1 MDKSR
6 PSFGGSAVKGHWP
19 QADSFVAA
27 GFQYWGSPPLVTNRD
42 DDDALARRIAAARA
56 AEASKKDASKR
67 EESQGWSVAV
77 EFVGAM
83 LVGGGLGWFI
93 DRWAGTGP
101 WVMIALLL
109 LGFLTGLRSV
119 LRQQNKFDGK

>member
-1 MDKSR
+1 
-6 PSFGGSAVKGHWP
+6 
-19 QADSFVAA
+19 
-27 GFQYWGSPPLVTNRD
+27 LVTNRN
-42 DDDALARRIAAARA
+42 DDDALARRIAAARE

-93 DRWAGTGP
+93 DRSAGTGP
-101 WVMIALLL
+101 WVMIVMLL
-109 LGFLTGLRSV
+109 LGFVTGLRSV
-119 LRQQNKFDGK
+119 LRQQKKFDGK

>member
-1 MDKSR
+1 MDRAR
-6 PSFGGSAVKGHWP
+6 PSFDGFAVRGHWP
-19 QADSFVAA
+19 YAIPSLRPVFSIGV
-27 GFQYWGSPPLVTNRD
+27 PLTLATNRD
-42 DDDALARRIAAARA
+42 DDDALARRIAAARE
-56 AEASKKDASKR
+56 AEASKKDGSKR
-67 EESQGWSVAV
+67 EESQGWSIAV

-101 WVMIALLL
+101 WVMIVLLL
-109 LGFLTGLRSV
+109 LGFATGLRSV